1 MCNEKK
7 ILDLEQVNIGVRLDS
22 GILVL
27 WSDGLTYKERPIERE
42 GKFDV
47 YIVQGDKGYHLL
59 LDVKLQDC
67 NSSVFI
73 PNVFTPNHDGVNDV
87 FQPIMQNAELINC
100 QIYNRWGSCIYQSAH
115 EMIWDGSYRGRNLD
129 PGVYTVS
136 YTHLTLPTKRIV

>member
-1 MCNEKK
+1 M
-7 ILDLEQVNIGVRLDS
+7 
-22 GILVL
+22 
-27 WSDGLTYKERPIERE
+27 
-42 GKFDV
+42 
-47 YIVQGDKGYHLL
+47 QGDKGYHLL

-115 EMIWDGSYRGRNLD
+115 EMIWDGSYKGRNLD
-129 PGVYTVS
+129 PGVYMFILK
-136 YTHLTLPTKRIV
+136 YKNTLSGEIITRSGNVTLIR